1 MAIPVEQENEK
12 ESVIL
17 SPSYRL
23 PFLIILI
30 GIPFLLIPSFSPW
43 PTIIISSFGLFLLL
57 QSLTLRLKF
66 TKNDL
71 IVMQL
76 GRELRRFPFDKWI
89 SWRILLPQLPGLL
102 YFREEAS
109 PHLLPILFEPKSLE
123 KQLRLKVK
131 DLEINKSLTSNPS
144 EH

>member
-1 MAIPVEQENEK
+1 MTIPIEKKNDK

-23 PFLIILI
+23 PLIII
-30 GIPFLLIPSFSPW
+30 IISIPFLLIPVSPW
-43 PTIIISSFGLFLLL
+43 PTIIISIFGLFLLL
-57 QSLTLRLKF
+57 QSFTLRLKF
-66 TKNDL
+66 TKNEL

-76 GRELRRFPFDKWI
+76 GREIRRFPFKKWI
-89 SWRILLPQLPGLL
+89 AWRILLPQLQGLL

-123 KQLRLKVK
+123 EQLLLRVK
-131 DLEINKSLTSNPS
+131 DLEINKSLTSNQS
-144 EH
+144 EN